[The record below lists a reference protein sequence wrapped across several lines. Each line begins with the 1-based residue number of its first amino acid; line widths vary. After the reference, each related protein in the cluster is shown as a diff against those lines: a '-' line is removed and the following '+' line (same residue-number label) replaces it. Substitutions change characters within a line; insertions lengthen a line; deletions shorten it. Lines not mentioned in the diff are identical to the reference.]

1 MNDKQAGRVPTSVV
15 GATHVK
21 VDGQVEAIVGTWGIG
36 ADGRLDL
43 PSEGGFGVITLSGR
57 RVGMM
62 EAEAYY
68 TTTAAELLDNQTAEF
83 LAAVH
88 TEPERVIDVRLR
100 RVEQF
105 ALVSIL
111 VDYSR
116 SKDATQ
122 TWEQII
128 DGTTVTL
135 AELLAMLLR
144 AGEG

>member
-1 MNDKQAGRVPTSVV
+1 MTDDAGRVPSSVI

-21 VDGQVEAIVGTWGIG
+21 VDGRIEAIAGAWGIG
-36 ADGRLDL
+36 PAGELAK
-43 PSEGGFGVITLSGR
+43 PSEGGFGVITASGR

-62 EAEAYY
+62 EAQAYY
-68 TTTAAELLDNQTAEF
+68 TTTAAELLDNKAAEL
-83 LAAVH
+83 LAAVRL
-88 TEPERVIDVRLR
+88 EPERVIELRLR

-122 TWEQII
+122 TWEQIV

-135 AELLAMLLR
+135 GDLLAMLLKVGDR
-144 AGEG
+144 